1 MSPGLPLRAST
12 RPRTTRTNPH
22 TQLDQQP
29 TDPAVANQLAE
40 RAFALPD
47 VEVRPSAISV
57 PGARALWLREGVPA
71 GPPAAFMI
79 GREFA
84 HLHPAPDVSLHL
96 TLPPDWVDHV
106 LAQSWGE
113 LHPMAARGLIP
124 PTTVMIYAPR
134 NAAELEV
141 VTRILHAS
149 HDFASGAKP
158 SNQLEPV

>member
-1 MSPGLPLRAST
+1 MTPELPLRASA
-12 RPRTTRTNPH
+12 RPRATPTNPH
-22 TQLDQQP
+22 AQLDQQP
-29 TDPAVANQLAE
+29 TDPTIANQLAE
-40 RAFALPD
+40 RAFSLPD
-47 VEVRPSAISV
+47 VEERPSAISV

-113 LHPMAARGLIP
+113 LHPMATRGLIP
-124 PTTVMIYAPR
+124 ATTVMIYAPR

-141 VTRILHAS
+141 ITRILHVS